1 MMRRG
6 SGPSSSLR
14 ILAVDD
20 HPLNRLA
27 LARQL
32 SALGYDSRLCSDGA
46 LALAALEAAP
56 FDAVL
61 TDCVMPGMDG
71 VALATAIGAHPDPRV
86 RATPVIG
93 VTALAARD
101 EVARCIAAGM
111 VVCLDKPTPLDTLR
125 RALAD
130 VCAGGGGFDPGRLD
144 SAALLDGIGCVPVR
158 GACRREFLEAFA
170 CALEH
175 DRATLEQHLRGVL
188 PGNALRTWCHTA
200 RGTFGLFGQ
209 RHVDE
214 LLDEL
219 ERRLDGEPDALRT
232 AVGDVFAMIRHLQHR
247 VASAAGERD
256 AIVVSRQQKGE

>member
-1 MMRRG
+1 MARRPR
-6 SGPSSSLR
+6 GPSSASR

-20 HPLNRLA
+20 HVLNRLA
-27 LARQL
+27 LGQQL
-32 SALGYDSRLCSDGA
+32 RALGYDSRLCSDGA
-46 LALAALEAAP
+46 TALAALEVAP

-71 VALATAIGAHPDPRV
+71 AALAAAIAAHPDPRV

-111 VVCLDKPTPLDTLR
+111 VACLDKPTSLDALR

-130 VCAGGGGFDPGRLD
+130 VCAGGGGFDPERLN

-175 DRATLEQHLRGVL
+175 DRATLERQLRGTL
-188 PGNALRTWCHTA
+188 PGNALRAWCHTA

-219 ERRLDGEPDALRT
+219 KRRLDGEPEALRA
-232 AVGDVFAMIRHLQHR
+232 AVADVLAMIRHLQR
-247 VASAAGERD
+247 CVASAACERD
-256 AIVVSRQQKGE
+256 AIVVSREEKGE